1 MNTIIVLA
9 PPAVKHE
16 NMPHP
21 SLLAAVSL
29 LKQVKS
35 WSLTAEK
42 PKELPQKEYHENIER
57 HKSEISFEKH
67 SNRMD
72 PEHSIITMHFLEQS
86 VRKYKGCDEVK
97 YACLKVSLE
106 DNVESKTADGLVDYL

>member
-1 MNTIIVLA
+1 MN
-9 PPAVKHE
+9 
-16 NMPHP
+16 
-21 SLLAAVSL
+21 
-29 LKQVKS
+29 
-35 WSLTAEK
+35 
-42 PKELPQKEYHENIER
+42 
-57 HKSEISFEKH
+57 
-67 SNRMD
+67 